1 MQSGLDKF
9 PHPPPKKK
17 NRLKEVIFYLFFLEK
32 RSKFF
37 YFFPHPSISKL
48 FYDDSKLSY
57 SIEKPFKKKG
67 ILAIINFVL
76 EILHAWIDN
85 CDTPKGYNHCQS
97 AAHNHINHHKSYLDA
112 HQRRIHSTPPKPHG
126 QHLPHGVCMR
136 EMNKKVINFFIIKS
150 YPKFRL
156 VMIF

>member
-1 MQSGLDKF
+1 MWVRKQYTYILFTENWSNVAATVHVPYMNSCRKWGENAW
-9 PHPPPKKK
+9 KKK
-17 NRLKEVIFYLFFLEK
+17 R
-32 RSKFF
+32 
-37 YFFPHPSISKL
+37 
-48 FYDDSKLSY
+48 
-57 SIEKPFKKKG
+57 KKKKEKEN
-67 ILAIINFVL
+67 AAA
-76 EILHAWIDN
+76 ETQEMRTQTH
-85 CDTPKGYNHCQS
+85 TYNHCQS

>member
-1 MQSGLDKF
+1 MKKLIKNEICGSMNSTRMYCSQKTGQMLRLLFMYRTWTVAASGEKTRE
-9 PHPPPKKK
+9 KKK
-17 NRLKEVIFYLFFLEK
+17 R
-32 RSKFF
+32 
-37 YFFPHPSISKL
+37 
-48 FYDDSKLSY
+48 
-57 SIEKPFKKKG
+57 KKKKEKEN
-67 ILAIINFVL
+67 AAA
-76 EILHAWIDN
+76 ETQEMRTQTH
-85 CDTPKGYNHCQS
+85 TYNHCQS